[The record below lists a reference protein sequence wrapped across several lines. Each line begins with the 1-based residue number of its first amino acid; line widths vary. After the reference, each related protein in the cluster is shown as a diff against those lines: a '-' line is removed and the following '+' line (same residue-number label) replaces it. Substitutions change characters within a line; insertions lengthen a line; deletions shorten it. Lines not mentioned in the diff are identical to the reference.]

1 MTGFC
6 PSVRGLTRQTKDWFP
21 LAIPFTHLLEIKE
34 KSKNLFNAGQY
45 GINKTIVR
53 SANVDLKSS
62 SFKYFVE
69 NREKWELTDHYES
82 PGPIQHFGEM
92 SGYIPLTISL
102 EERFDLDIVE
112 TINKRLSELKSRCQ
126 FGT

>member
-1 MTGFC
+1 LTGFC

>member
-1 MTGFC
+1 LTGFC

-34 KSKNLFNAGQY
+34 KSKNLFNPGQY
-45 GINKTIVR
+45 GINKPIVR

-69 NREKWELTDHYES
+69 NREKW
-82 PGPIQHFGEM
+82 
-92 SGYIPLTISL
+92 
-102 EERFDLDIVE
+102 
-112 TINKRLSELKSRCQ
+112 
-126 FGT
+126 

>member
-1 MTGFC
+1 M
-6 PSVRGLTRQTKDWFP
+6 
-21 LAIPFTHLLEIKE
+21 
-34 KSKNLFNAGQY
+34 
-45 GINKTIVR
+45 
-53 SANVDLKSS
+53 DLKSS

-69 NREKWELTDHYES
+69 NREKWELNDHYES

-112 TINKRLSELKSRCQ
+112 TINKRLNELKSRCQ
-126 FGT
+126 FGTETRYLQVIDIALKNLYETLSIMENHHG